1 MPLVG
6 MALLEG
12 YGFYIEAVDGG
23 EVVLKPLVP

>member
-12 YGFYIEAVDGG
+12 YELNAQVRAGG
-23 EVVLKPLVP
+23 KVAIKRLP